1 MDKINAYVRLH
12 MRLMRTK
19 GSANKKS
26 KIATTVLMCVT
37 VVVMLLLFNYFLEMV
52 NDQFGKHID
61 IADFST
67 LLLTVIEVVLT
78 IACISYEIKGLLKPS
93 DLKIVARFPMS
104 SFQTF
109 IAELII
115 VFLRMLIMSVVI
127 CVPIM
132 LVFGYATNFLTVV
145 YVLRV
150 LLSSVFAVFLPFGLG
165 TLLTVPVM
173 FAKSAIQNKNL
184 LKLILFVI
192 VLSGG
197 LFLYDYLL
205 NLLAEYF
212 IHQRISNETV
222 TAMTKFVNI
231 LNGWV
236 NPCGLLKNIAVKGNW
251 WLSSIIIL
259 GLGVAFF
266 SLGLLLAKPVYDK
279 VRLYE
284 LEGKAKLFG
293 VKSKYTSNGPFG
305 AILKKEFRDIIR
317 TGTFAYYY
325 LGVAI
330 TTPVMVFFCNR
341 LVNKVGE
348 AQVGGNVA
356 YGVSVLVLLAF
367 MAMIN
372 SFSAQAISR
381 EKETFYI
388 TKMTPYTF
396 KAQLISKAVI
406 NIIIAL
412 GALAISIFVIARLK
426 FLTVGQS
433 FLVFG
438 ISLVS
443 ALGMI
448 ANGFNL
454 NLANPDL
461 ASSTN
466 RDAGQTN
473 MNLLMLIGLLFAI
486 LQGGL
491 AIVLDFLGSSTIVY
505 IINSAI
511 TVVYATVNILVF
523 LLTAE
528 KKYTSIEFK

>member
-19 GSANKKS
+19 STAGKKS
-26 KIATTVLMCVT
+26 RIATTLLMLLTC
-37 VVVMLLLFNYFLEMV
+37 VVMLFLFKYFLEML
-52 NDQFGKHID
+52 NDQFGKHLD
-61 IADFST
+61 IADFAT
-67 LLLTVIEVVLT
+67 VLFTVVEVLLTVM
-78 IACISYEIKGLLKPS
+78 CISYEIKGLLKPS

-109 IAELII
+109 VAELII
-115 VFLRMLIMSVVI
+115 VFLKMVILSVSI

-132 LVFGYATNFLTVV
+132 LVFGWATDMLSALFVF
-145 YVLRV
+145 RV
-150 LLSSVFAVFLPFGLG
+150 FVASLFVVFLPFGLG

-173 FAKSAIQNKNL
+173 YAKSAIQNMNW
-184 LKLILFVI
+184 LKILIFVA
-192 VLSGG
+192 VLSGA
-197 LFLYDYLL
+197 LVLYDYVL

-212 IHQRISNETV
+212 IHKRISEETV
-222 TAMTKFVNI
+222 AAMTNFI
-231 LNGWV
+231 SFMNGWA
-236 NPCGLLKNIAVKGNW
+236 NPCVQLKNIAVSGNW
-251 WLSSIIIL
+251 WLAIIIL
-259 GLGVAFF
+259 LGMGAVLLAVGLFV
-266 SLGLLLAKPVYDK
+266 AKPVYDK

-284 LEGKAKLFG
+284 LEGRAKLFG
-293 VKSKYTSNGPFG
+293 VKCKYSSGGPFG
-305 AILKKEFRDIIR
+305 AILKKEFKDIIR

-348 AQVGGNVA
+348 AQVGGNLA
-356 YGVSVLVLLAF
+356 YGVSVLVLLSF

-388 TKMTPYTF
+388 TKLTPYTF
-396 KAQLISKAVI
+396 KAQLAAKAVI
-406 NIIIAL
+406 NLVIAT
-412 GALAISIFVIARLK
+412 GALLISIFVLLRLE

-433 FLVFG
+433 FLVLG
-438 ISLVS
+438 ISFVS

-448 ANGFNL
+448 LNGFNL

-461 ASSTN
+461 ATSTN

-473 MNLLMLIGLLFAI
+473 MNLLMLLGLFFAVV
-486 LQGGL
+486 QGGL
-491 AIVLDFLGSSTIVY
+491 AIILDYLKSSEMVY
-505 IINSAI
+505 LLNAAI
-511 TVVYATVNILVF
+511 TVVYTGINLLVF

-528 KKYTSIEFK
+528 KKYTRIEFR